1 MEEVDLMAKITIGTI
16 PETDF
21 SQYDNY
27 LAYPHLYK
35 SINDDFTTPGLTLS
49 DCLSGYVTSSYNNY
63 PTLQFTYP
71 RDGIHMNEIQQNRY
85 IMTDSSYKLV
95 HQIFKITHV
104 QQELDQVVVDANHI
118 ASVLNDS
125 VVPDAIQF
133 PNASAQD
140 VMNQVLNTMVPQRV
154 FTFESNV
161 QKVAAVNIEKGQQ
174 AGSILISPDAEG
186 DNPVNSI
193 LGLYGGELDF
203 DNFEIHHADHIGRD
217 TNIIIDYGKNL
228 SQFSHDI
235 SNENM
240 WTGAVF
246 TATYNPGQAI
256 AKSDWSGWSNWDSD
270 YSSVGTY
277 TAGGSVELFDSPVEG
292 HHAIGTITNG
302 EQLSL
307 GKVVHDGDMTPDGKY
322 QIQTVNSDDWYPVAG
337 GGWVDARWINFDAS
351 GSYITN
357 SISGSVTVQGD
368 NPYEESGAG
377 TRVSMSG
384 YAVVAYKAG
393 GSIRIF
399 GSPEIGPDHKQVSNW
414 TVKNGTVVHYDMV
427 ERNQKGDLWYRIG
440 PGQWLFGPHLSLKQD
455 GAYQSYTNSGNG
467 VIKSGQYKYHWD
479 SKHKK
484 MVPTTKTITT
494 GSKSKNHRSASY
506 WKRKKKKVKVPAKKG
521 KVIIDKTLVQGGV
534 TYQHTQYGWVK
545 SSSIEYHT
553 NGSVKPKSSS
563 QIINQQVKDHSK
575 VEIYA
580 TPDKNNALNW
590 SIPSG
595 LTSGTDDFQITGHQ
609 AKGGDGKTYVE
620 VTYKGKTGWL
630 MEDNINSDLSNINA
644 GGDDLDEDSDLNG
657 ASANVDQSQK
667 EVTVTVG
674 PLYADGFGI
683 DPNIDKVNAVDLS
696 SNFIHDDQDLSGQ
709 QDDGSFV
716 ATQADIDQLTNLGKA
731 YIQEHKYGHL
741 EISDTISYQEMSG
754 IDADWTQLSLY
765 DYVFVRFDKYNLA
778 EKEQVN
784 NTVWDIMAHR
794 YNSISIGKIP
804 ETWEHLLLQKA
815 NDNANE
821 SARGATR
828 AANARSSHLFSKINA
843 ALSKEGSDR
852 KAAELGIM
860 KDLGLIKQTTDEN
873 GKKITRALVS
883 LSDFDKQIRTINNS
897 VTSISDEI
905 LNGGTEELRFLDAN
919 GNQNF
924 IHPTQIRATNSDGSY
939 LDFNSQGLGFFN
951 KGNNLIRS
959 AITADGQVAA
969 ESITAGTINA
979 VTIKSCLIDSALTIG
994 KENGMN
1000 IYVGTRN
1007 PGSVLNPLHGGNVIW
1022 ALSNQYQAMFSS
1034 GQIATTGNGGM
1045 TRIHPHEITIGDDMN
1060 QALTQVNFAHHAY
1073 YRIKSWVK
1081 DWVADYITI
1090 NGKKRTIWKGSN
1102 KGVNMGKLRNL
1113 KDQGKTDYTYVPKSD
1128 DYGMDDSTSVD
1139 SGDVD
1144 LSDMIPSVETVQ
1156 AIKKHQDE
1164 MKQAVDN
1171 FNNFI
1176 KTGPRAPLHFEDDSG
1191 NQTMQNPTRIVAQ
1204 GSDHSFE
1211 LNSNG
1216 LTYTDSSG
1224 QTHAAFG
1231 VDSSTGQLKGE
1242 FYVDQAY
1249 IPKLDA
1255 SHIETETIHSIGT
1268 INGSLAVSDGYSQ
1281 IQVGMSYGGSEF
1293 GIYVGNSTYLT
1304 DGNFQVSNGIFDNIT
1319 VYNSASIGNMSFSG
1333 VSIERNDGQHVMW
1346 SGSQHSNLGA
1356 FINAHIK
1363 SSAIIGGRV

>member
-1 MEEVDLMAKITIGTI
+1 MAKITIGTI

-393 GSIRIF
+393 GSIRVF

-1060 QALTQVNFAHHAY
+1060 EVLTQDNFAGHAY
-1073 YRIKSWVK
+1073 YRIKSWVRAWIA
-1081 DWVADYITI
+1081 DWITI
-1090 NGKKRTIWKGSN
+1090 RGTKHWIWKGSDH
-1102 KGVNMGKLRNL
+1102 VNMGKLRNL
-1113 KDQGKTDYTYVPKSD
+1113 KGQGKNDYTYDPGSNDDWGSDEAGTLDGIDLGSLTFEADLQEMNQQWQNAFNDLKNGYTNITVPSTPD
-1128 DYGMDDSTSVD
+1128 ISTNPGQITTDVDSTS
-1139 SGDVD
+1139 S
-1144 LSDMIPSVETVQ
+1144 
-1156 AIKKHQDE
+1156 K
-1164 MKQAVDN
+1164 
-1171 FNNFI
+1171 
-1176 KTGPRAPLHFEDDSG
+1176 
-1191 NQTMQNPTRIVAQ
+1191 
-1204 GSDHSFE
+1204 
-1211 LNSNG
+1211 
-1216 LTYTDSSG
+1216 
-1224 QTHAAFG
+1224 
-1231 VDSSTGQLKGE
+1231 
-1242 FYVDQAY
+1242 
-1249 IPKLDA
+1249 
-1255 SHIETETIHSIGT
+1255 
-1268 INGSLAVSDGYSQ
+1268 
-1281 IQVGMSYGGSEF
+1281 VGMLNYTEAYNRGLGPKSGHYTEAVGTMMGG
-1293 GIYVGNSTYLT
+1293 
-1304 DGNFQVSNGIFDNIT
+1304 
-1319 VYNSASIGNMSFSG
+1319 
-1333 VSIERNDGQHVMW
+1333 NDGHMYVLKLYTPTGNKHW
-1346 SGSQHSNLGA
+1346 Y
-1356 FINAHIK
+1356 
-1363 SSAIIGGRV
+1363 RVQ

>member
-1 MEEVDLMAKITIGTI
+1 MAKITIGTI

-393 GSIRIF
+393 GSIRVF

-815 NDNANE
+815 KDQTSSAVGAFTRRTQGWLNRFENMMHSERSDRRAKENAMMGELGMIQQDVTWKDDKGKEHKLKDVFLE
-821 SARGATR
+821 SRKEFEEHFQQLDDDASDIKSWIDQPGEGIIQAIPNWQAPQQLT
-828 AANARSSHLFSKINA
+828 ARSS
-843 ALSKEGSDR
+843 
-852 KAAELGIM
+852 
-860 KDLGLIKQTTDEN
+860 
-873 GKKITRALVS
+873 
-883 LSDFDKQIRTINNS
+883 
-897 VTSISDEI
+897 
-905 LNGGTEELRFLDAN
+905 NGGKMVFGGNGLEFYDYDKRSQKLRKLRTGMDSR
-919 GNQNF
+919 GKL
-924 IHPTQIRATNSDGSY
+924 Y
-939 LDFNSQGLGFFN
+939 
-951 KGNNLIRS
+951 
-959 AITADGQVAA
+959 AD
-969 ESITAGTINA
+969 SIEG
-979 VTIKSCLIDSALTIG
+979 VTVKAMEIDALTMHGNLMSEDPNGSMKIYIG
-994 KENGMN
+994 TK
-1000 IYVGTRN
+1000 N
-1007 PGSVLNPLHGGNVIW
+1007 PGSTLNPWKDGRVIW
-1022 ALSNQYQAMFSS
+1022 VKSTDYSSMVSS
-1034 GQIATTGNGGM
+1034 GQIATTSGSRT
-1045 TRIHPHEITIGDDMN
+1045 TRIHPSAITVGYSGNDDMN
-1060 QALTQVNFAHHAY
+1060 EVLTQDNFAGHAY
-1073 YRIKSWVK
+1073 YRIKSWVRAWIA
-1081 DWVADYITI
+1081 DWITI
-1090 NGKKRTIWKGSN
+1090 RGTKHWIWKGSDH
-1102 KGVNMGKLRNL
+1102 VNMGKLRNL
-1113 KDQGKTDYTYVPKSD
+1113 KGQGKNDYTYDPGSNDDWGSD
-1128 DYGMDDSTSVD
+1128 EAGTLDGI
-1139 SGDVD
+1139 D
-1144 LSDMIPSVETVQ
+1144 LGSLTFEADLQ
-1156 AIKKHQDE
+1156 E
-1164 MKQAVDN
+1164 MNQQWQN
-1171 FNNFI
+1171 TFNNFQ
-1176 KTGPRAPLHFEDDSG
+1176 DSYQVTVPTPSINLG
-1191 NQTMQNPTRIVAQ
+1191 GGVTINP
-1204 GSDHSFE
+1204 SDLDRTSSKAGM
-1211 LNSNG
+1211 LN
-1216 LTYTDSSG
+1216 YT
-1224 QTHAAFG
+1224 
-1231 VDSSTGQLKGE
+1231 
-1242 FYVDQAY
+1242 QAY
-1249 IPKLDA
+1249 HLGLGPK
-1255 SHIETETIHSIGT
+1255 SGHYTEAIGT
-1268 INGSLAVSDGYSQ
+1268 
-1281 IQVGMSYGGSEF
+1281 MMGG
-1293 GIYVGNSTYLT
+1293 N
-1304 DGNFQVSNGIFDNIT
+1304 DGN
-1319 VYNSASIGNMSFSG
+1319 VYVLKLYIPTGNKHWYK
-1333 VSIERNDGQHVMW
+1333 V
-1346 SGSQHSNLGA
+1346 
-1356 FINAHIK
+1356 
-1363 SSAIIGGRV
+1363 

>member
-1 MEEVDLMAKITIGTI
+1 MAKITIGTI

-49 DCLSGYVTSSYNNY
+49 DCLSGYVTSGYNNY

-337 GGWVDARWINFDAS
+337 GGWVDARWINFDTS

-384 YAVVAYKAG
+384 YAVVAYKPG
-393 GSIRIF
+393 GEIHVYK
-399 GSPEIGPDHKQVSNW
+399 SPEIGPDHVRIPGW
-414 TVKNGTVVHYDMV
+414 TVKNGTSIHYDMV
-427 ERNQKGDLWYRIG
+427 ERNQNGDLWYRIG
-440 PGQWLFGPHLSLKQD
+440 PGQWLYGPHLSLKQD
-455 GAYQSYTNSGNG
+455 GAYQSYTNSGSG

-484 MVPTTKTITT
+484 MIPTTKTVTA

-563 QIINQQVKDHSK
+563 QIINQRVKDHSK

-580 TPDKNNALNW
+580 TPDRNNALNW

-595 LTSGTDDFQITGHQ
+595 LTSGTSDFQITGHQ

-630 MEDNINSDLSNINA
+630 MEDNINSDLSNISA
-644 GGDDLDEDSDLNG
+644 GDDDLDEDSDSSG
-657 ASANVDQSQK
+657 ANANVDQSQK

-683 DPNIDKVNAVDLS
+683 DPNVDKVNAVDLS

-716 ATQADIDQLTNLGKA
+716 ATSADIDQLTKLGKA

-754 IDADWTQLSLY
+754 INADWTQLSLY

-815 NDNANE
+815 NEQTSSAVGGAVQRTQGWLTRFEDMMHSERYDRRAKENAMMEDLGMIQQDVTWKDDKGKEHKLKDVFLE
-821 SARGATR
+821 SRKEFEEHFQQLDDDASDIKSWIDQPGEGIIQAIPNWQAPQQLT
-828 AANARSSHLFSKINA
+828 ARSSNGGKMVFGGNGLEFYDERSQKLLTGMDSRGKLYADSIEGVSVKAMNIDAMIMHGNLVNEDPNMNMKIYIGTQNP
-843 ALSKEGSDR
+843 G
-852 KAAELGIM
+852 
-860 KDLGLIKQTTDEN
+860 TTLNPWKN
-873 GKKITRALVS
+873 GRVIW
-883 LSDFDKQIRTINNS
+883 
-897 VTSISDEI
+897 VTSDNYAS
-905 LNGGTEELRFLDAN
+905 
-919 GNQNF
+919 
-924 IHPTQIRATNSDGSY
+924 
-939 LDFNSQGLGFFN
+939 
-951 KGNNLIRS
+951 
-959 AITADGQVAA
+959 
-969 ESITAGTINA
+969 
-979 VTIKSCLIDSALTIG
+979 
-994 KENGMN
+994 M
-1000 IYVGTRN
+1000 
-1007 PGSVLNPLHGGNVIW
+1007 
-1022 ALSNQYQAMFSS
+1022 MSS
-1034 GQIATTGNGGM
+1034 GQFATTSGSHI
-1045 TRIHPHEITIGDDMN
+1045 TRIHPSAITVDDEDN
-1060 QALTQVNFAHHAY
+1060 QVLTQRNFAGHAY
-1073 YRIKSWVK
+1073 RRIKSWVRA
-1081 DWVADYITI
+1081 WVADWITI
-1090 NGKKRTIWKGSN
+1090 RGTKHWIWKGSDN
-1102 KGVNMGKLRNL
+1102 VDMGKLRDLPGQGRNDYRYIPGSNDDWGSDEAGTLDGINL
-1113 KDQGKTDYTYVPKSD
+1113 GSLTFESD
-1128 DYGMDDSTSVD
+1128 
-1139 SGDVD
+1139 
-1144 LSDMIPSVETVQ
+1144 LQ
-1156 AIKKHQDE
+1156 E
-1164 MKQAVDN
+1164 MNQQWQN
-1171 FNNFI
+1171 TFNNFQDSYQVTVPTPSI
-1176 KTGPRAPLHFEDDSG
+1176 NLGGGVTINPSDLDRTSSKAGMLNYTQAYHLGLGPKSG
-1191 NQTMQNPTRIVAQ
+1191 
-1204 GSDHSFE
+1204 H
-1211 LNSNG
+1211 
-1216 LTYTDSSG
+1216 YTDAIG
-1224 QTHAAFG
+1224 TMMG
-1231 VDSSTGQLKGE
+1231 GNDGNVYVLKL
-1242 FYVDQAY
+1242 Y
-1249 IPKLDA
+1249 IP
-1255 SHIETETIHSIGT
+1255 T
-1268 INGSLAVSDGYSQ
+1268 
-1281 IQVGMSYGGSEF
+1281 
-1293 GIYVGNSTYLT
+1293 GNKHWYK
-1304 DGNFQVSNGIFDNIT
+1304 V
-1319 VYNSASIGNMSFSG
+1319 
-1333 VSIERNDGQHVMW
+1333 
-1346 SGSQHSNLGA
+1346 
-1356 FINAHIK
+1356 
-1363 SSAIIGGRV
+1363 